1 MVGEADAR
9 VAGGGGGGEDGVVQH
24 GPPPPP
30 AVPVQDVV
38 NPATNYNIGLRE
50 TVIYNTQTQ
59 KKFLKNPKNH

>member
-38 NPATNYNIGLRE
+38 NPVHSNSNRT
-50 TVIYNTQTQ
+50 
-59 KKFLKNPKNH
+59 KC

>member
-38 NPATNYNIGLRE
+38 NPATNYNIGSRE
-50 TVIYNTQTQ
+50 IVIYNTQT
-59 KKFLKNPKNH
+59 KKNSEKS